1 MGETTMSHGSFVWYE
16 LMTTDT
22 EAAKAF
28 YGSVIGWEAQS
39 ADQPSMEYTML
50 KAGGVPVAGLMT
62 LTEEARKMGG
72 RPGWVGYVAVD
83 DVDASAAQVTKEG
96 GTVHR
101 PPSDIPGV
109 GRFAIIS
116 DPQGPVIALFK
127 GADGAA
133 RPTVAPKTPGHAGWR
148 ELMAVDG
155 KAAFAFYSKLFG
167 WTEDVPFDMGP
178 MGLYHIFKVGDVQ
191 TGGMMTKPATVPV
204 PFWGYYF
211 YVDGIDGAAARVK
224 AAGGQVINGPME
236 VPGGEW
242 VVQGLDPQ
250 GAFFALIST
259 KR

>member
-1 MGETTMSHGSFVWYE
+1 MGGSARFVWHDF
-16 LMTTDT
+16 M
-22 EAAKAF
+22 AADVGGAKRF
-28 YGSVIGWEAQS
+28 YGELFGWSFKPGDHDYEHIV
-39 ADQPSMEYTML
+39 
-50 KAGGVPVAGLMT
+50 AGGQEIGGLMK
-62 LTEEARKMGG
+62 LDPKHGA
-72 RPGWVGYVAVD
+72 PPHWVGYVAVD

-127 GADGAA
+127 GSDGAA
-133 RPTVAPKTPGHAGWR
+133 PPTVAPKTPGHAGWR

-167 WTEDVPFDMGP
+167 WTEDAPFDMGP